1 MAALQAHLP
10 SFSAG
15 KGTRRNHLLLQRLAS
30 ASIEFYNGWLLPPSK
45 KENFPFACDI
55 SPSKNCR
62 PVGTKRV
69 LRLTSMNDFYSTS
82 QRRAVRLLVQHS
94 SLKNTVSLLSSPIE
108 NETCSSR
115 RGGGPPSWNLSYLC
129 PTALKFFSLSK
140 DFCLFVQPRRLG
152 STTRNNK
159 VPRMLTPAGVLELV
173 WPGTTMAKT
182 LDVWIALS
190 QQPRVF
196 PWRRNKSHATY
207 CKSKS
212 QSLIVTIA
220 RCEPWACHWTEFW
233 LKRPSAILHRA

>member
-1 MAALQAHLP
+1 MRHALTREGGGAGAPPEFIFVQHPHPQTARRGS
-10 SFSAG
+10 SFSG
-15 KGTRRNHLLLQRLAS
+15 S
-30 ASIEFYNGWLLPPSK
+30 SFS
-45 KENFPFACDI
+45 
-55 SPSKNCR
+55 
-62 PVGTKRV
+62 
-69 LRLTSMNDFYSTS
+69 
-82 QRRAVRLLVQHS
+82 VQ
-94 SLKNTVSLLSSPIE
+94 I
-108 NETCSSR
+108 CQI
-115 RGGGPPSWNLSYLC
+115 
-129 PTALKFFSLSK
+129 
-140 DFCLFVQPRRLG
+140 CLFVQPRRLG